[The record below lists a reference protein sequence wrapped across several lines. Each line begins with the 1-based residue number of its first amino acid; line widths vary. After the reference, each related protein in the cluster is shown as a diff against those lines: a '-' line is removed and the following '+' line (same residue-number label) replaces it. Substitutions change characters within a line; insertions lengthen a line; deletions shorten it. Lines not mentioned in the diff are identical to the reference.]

1 MFLFREF
8 LKLFVFSK
16 KIRVGFVLC
25 VFPSPYYGRIMASAR
40 LRAYDVINNFN
51 NDENYF
57 LELYKPWKKYDI
69 VIFQKKFDNEALKLA
84 KKLKLKGTKV
94 VLDINVNYYD
104 KSALE
109 KTSLCMNKQI
119 IEFTKVADSIISS
132 SEYLKNYIRKM
143 FPEKKIAYIP
153 ENITDNFFLAKKK
166 IKEKEDNLKLIY
178 VGYAIKAKEIL
189 NIRNVLRSLRK
200 THNFNIV
207 FICERNPEIS
217 INGIETEFIK
227 YKQRKIHKQM
237 SEGDIFIAP
246 RNLNDSYN
254 LGHSF
259 TKIGYPMSVGIPI
272 VASKIPSYEKSP
284 ALLCENKE
292 EWKNRLEELLSN
304 FELRKKIGN
313 LGIEFCKSN
322 YSSKSIKRQYIDFF
336 EEVNK

>member
-1 MFLFREF
+1 
-8 LKLFVFSK
+8 
-16 KIRVGFVLC
+16 
-25 VFPSPYYGRIMASAR
+25 
-40 LRAYDVINNFN
+40 
-51 NDENYF
+51 
-57 LELYKPWKKYDI
+57 
-69 VIFQKKFDNEALKLA
+69 
-84 KKLKLKGTKV
+84 
-94 VLDINVNYYD
+94 
-104 KSALE
+104 
-109 KTSLCMNKQI
+109 
-119 IEFTKVADSIISS
+119 
-132 SEYLKNYIRKM
+132 
-143 FPEKKIAYIP
+143 
-153 ENITDNFFLAKKK
+153 
-166 IKEKEDNLKLIY
+166 
-178 VGYAIKAKEIL
+178 
-189 NIRNVLRSLRK
+189 
-200 THNFNIV
+200 
-207 FICERNPEIS
+207 
-217 INGIETEFIK
+217 
-227 YKQRKIHKQM
+227 M